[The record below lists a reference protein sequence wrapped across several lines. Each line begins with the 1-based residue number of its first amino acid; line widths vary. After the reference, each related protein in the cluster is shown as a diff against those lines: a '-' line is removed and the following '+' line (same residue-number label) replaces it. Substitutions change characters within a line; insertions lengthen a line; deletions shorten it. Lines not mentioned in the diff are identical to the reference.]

1 MRLHLPISLFAEEDV
16 VKRTI
21 RDRGFTLVELL
32 VVIAIIGILI
42 ALLLPAVQAA
52 REAAR
57 RSQCTNNLKQLALA
71 VHNYADT
78 YKSFPPKKMGTSGP
92 GGCMTHN
99 GEYGSGLM
107 RLLPFYEQQALY
119 DQWSSPQTL
128 PSGSWPAFGPCP
140 WTATQGDAYEIYDP
154 QVGALL
160 CPSDGNAVNKGATD
174 YGWNNYVFSCGDSI
188 HSDQNN
194 QSRNPRGMIGNIGGV
209 ISFASV
215 TDGTS
220 NTIMLSEHLVSVSST
235 VVGQGTVYSLGAG
248 TIVGSPGSCY
258 AQINPNDHKVYN
270 TGLSTANWAGRRWAH
285 GAMSHIG
292 FNTVLPPNGPSCAEN
307 NNDNTTYGMVHPPT
321 SNHPGGVNA
330 AMGDASVRFISETI
344 DTGSIYSPATTQG
357 ASMYGVWGALGT
369 KDGGETPSDF

>member
-1 MRLHLPISLFAEEDV
+1 MFRSHRSS
-16 VKRTI
+16 
-21 RDRGFTLVELL
+21 GFTLVELL

-78 YKSFPPKKMGTSGP
+78 HKAFPPKKCGTDQAGTDQTRNA
-92 GGCMTHN
+92 G
-99 GEYGSGLM
+99 YGSGWM

-128 PSGSWPAFGPCP
+128 PSGTWTAFGPVP
-140 WTATQGDAYEIYDP
+140 WGGTAGDIYEIYDV

-160 CPSDGNAVNKGATD
+160 CPSDGNGPNKNATD
-174 YGWNNYVFSCGDSI
+174 YGRNNYVFSCGDSVDA
-188 HSDQNN
+188 SNGTYGNN
-194 QSRNPRGMIGNIGGV
+194 QGINPRGMFSNARGRIT
-209 ISFASV
+209 FASV
-215 TDGTS
+215 ADGTS
-220 NTIMLSEHLVSVSST
+220 NTVMLSEHLVAANSRTVRQGNAYNVS
-235 VVGQGTVYSLGAG
+235 GILA
-248 TIVGSPGSCY
+248 SPGVCY
-258 AQINPNDHKVYN
+258 AQIDPNDRTLFVGSV
-270 TGLSTANWAGRRWAH
+270 TNWPGTRWCH

-292 FNTVLPPNGPSCAEN
+292 FNTVLPPNGPSCAELA
-307 NNDNTTYGMVHPPT
+307 NDNTTGGMVHPPT

-344 DTGSIYSPATTQG
+344 DTGNMYAAPRTAGQSV
-357 ASMYGVWGALGT
+357 YGVWGALGT
-369 KDGGETPSDF
+369 KDGGETVGEF

>member
-1 MRLHLPISLFAEEDV
+1 MYRSRRSA
-16 VKRTI
+16 
-21 RDRGFTLVELL
+21 GFTLVELL

-57 RSQCTNNLKQLALA
+57 RSQCTNHLKQLALA

-78 YKSFPPKKMGTSGP
+78 YKAFPPKKMGTSGP
-92 GGCMTHN
+92 GDCN
-99 GEYGSGLM
+99 NWNNQYGSGLM

-119 DQWSSPQTL
+119 DQWSSVQGT
-128 PSGSWPAFGPCP
+128 WPAFGPCP
-140 WTATQGDAYEIYDP
+140 WGPGQGDDYTIYDA
-154 QVGALL
+154 QVATLL
-160 CPSDGNAVNKGATD
+160 CPSDGNAVNKDATA
-174 YGWNNYVFSCGDSI
+174 YGRNNYMFSCGDSV

-194 QSRNPRGMIGNIGGV
+194 QSSNPRGVFNNISGR
-209 ISFASV
+209 ISFAHI

-220 NTIMLSEHLVSVSST
+220 NTVMLSEHLVAANSR
-235 VVGQGTVYSLGAG
+235 VVGQGNAYSLGTGTISASPGVCYAEIDPNDSKRYISANVTTWAG
-248 TIVGSPGSCY
+248 T
-258 AQINPNDHKVYN
+258 
-270 TGLSTANWAGRRWAH
+270 RWAH

-330 AMGDASVRFISETI
+330 AMADASVRFISETI
-344 DTGSIYSPATTQG
+344 DTGNIYATPTTQG
-357 ASMYGVWGALGT
+357 ASVYGVWGALGT
-369 KDGGETPSDF
+369 KNGGEIVSDF

>member
-1 MRLHLPISLFAEEDV
+1 MFPSRRSS
-16 VKRTI
+16 
-21 RDRGFTLVELL
+21 GFTLVELL

-71 VHNYADT
+71 IHNYADT
-78 YKSFPPKKMGTSGP
+78 YKAFPPKKMGTG
-92 GGCMTHN
+92 
-99 GEYGSGLM
+99 GSGGVH
-107 RLLPFYEQQALY
+107 RLGLECVATAPAGCVCSPSTSSKRIY
-119 DQWSSPQTL
+119 DQWSSPQ
-128 PSGSWPAFGPCP
+128 SSFPAFGPCP
-140 WTATQGDAYEIYDP
+140 WGPGVNYTTYDYLVAT
-154 QVGALL
+154 LL
-160 CPSDGNAVNKGATD
+160 CPSDGNAANKGATD
-174 YGWNNYVFSCGDSI
+174 YGRNNYMFSCGDSI
-188 HSDQNN
+188 HSNQNN
-194 QSRNPRGMIGNIGGV
+194 QSSNPRGMFNNISGV
-209 ISFASV
+209 INFASV

-235 VVGQGTVYSLGAG
+235 VVGQGSVYSLGTG
-248 TIVGSPGSCY
+248 TIVNSPGSCY

-357 ASMYGVWGALGT
+357 ESMYGVWGALGT
-369 KDGGETPSDF
+369 KDGGETVSEF